1 MHITH
6 IITSLSDGGA
16 EAVLYRLCT
25 NDTHAKHTV
34 ISLMDMGKYGSLL
47 QGAGI
52 EVHCLN
58 MPSGRVNFASL
69 RKLYKLLK
77 SLQPNAVQTWMYHA
91 DLIGGIIAKLA
102 GIKHIY
108 WNIRHTTLE
117 KGQSKKSTILVAKLC
132 ALLSRFIPKKIIC
145 CAHKAVEIHAEL
157 GYQKSKMVV
166 IGNGYQL
173 EQFAPN
179 ADEGKKLRLELTL
192 AEQETILGMVGR
204 FDAQKDHLGLLSA
217 LNIIKNKIRNFNFLL
232 IGRDLN
238 SNNQILIK
246 EINKFSLEQNI
257 ILLDQRTDIPTIM
270 NALDIHVLSSSFGE
284 AFPNVLCEA
293 MACGTPCVTTDV
305 GDAAFIVG
313 NTGWV
318 VPAKNPEALAE
329 AILSAVNEKTSN
341 KQSWTNRKQACRNRI
356 VENFS
361 IEKMIEKYHQ
371 IWEEN

>member
-1 MHITH
+1 MKSFTH

-25 NDTHAKHTV
+25 NDTQAKHIV
-34 ISLMDMGKYGSLL
+34 ISLMDMGKYGLML
-47 QGAGI
+47 QEAGI

-58 MPSGRVNFASL
+58 MPAGRIRFAGLS
-69 RKLYKLLK
+69 KLHKLLK

-91 DLIGGIIAKLA
+91 DLIGGVVAKLT
-102 GIKHIY
+102 GIK
-108 WNIRHTTLE
+108 NINWGIHHTVLV
-117 KGQSKKSTILVAKLC
+117 KGKTKRSTILVAKLC
-132 ALLSRFIPKKIIC
+132 ALLSRIIPKKIVC
-145 CAHKAVEIHAEL
+145 CAHKAAEIHAEL
-157 GYQKSKMVV
+157 GYQKSKMMV
-166 IGNGYQL
+166 IPNGYKL
-173 EQFAPN
+173 EQFTPN
-179 ADEGKKLRLELTL
+179 TKVGNEIRQELELT
-192 AEQETILGMVGR
+192 EQEVVLGIVGR
-204 FDAQKDHLGLLSA
+204 FDPLKDHFSLLNA
-217 LNIIKNKIRNFNFLL
+217 LSLL
-232 IGRDLN
+232 PDSITYRCLLVGKDLN
-238 SNNQILIK
+238 SANSLLVEEIQCLELQDTIL
-246 EINKFSLEQNI
+246 
-257 ILLDQRTDIPTIM
+257 LLDQRSDIPAVM
-270 NALDIHVLSSSFGE
+270 NALDIHILSSMSE

>member
-34 ISLMDMGKYGSLL
+34 ISLMDMGKYGLML
-47 QGAGI
+47 QEAGI

-58 MPSGRVNFASL
+58 MPSGRVTFSGL
-69 RKLYKLLK
+69 HILYKLLK
-77 SLQPNAVQTWMYHA
+77 QLQPNAVQTWMYHA
-91 DLIGGIIAKLA
+91 DLIGGVVAKLT
-102 GIKHIY
+102 GIK
-108 WNIRHTTLE
+108 NINWGIHHTVLV
-117 KGQSKKSTILVAKLC
+117 KGKTKRSTILVAKLC
-132 ALLSRFIPKKIIC
+132 ALLSRIIPKKIVC
-145 CAHKAVEIHAEL
+145 CAHKAAEIHAEL
-157 GYQKSKMVV
+157 GYQKSKMMV
-166 IGNGYQL
+166 IPNGYKL
-173 EQFAPN
+173 EQFTPN
-179 ADEGKKLRLELTL
+179 TKVGNEIRQELELT
-192 AEQETILGMVGR
+192 EQEVVLGIVGR
-204 FDAQKDHLGLLSA
+204 FDPLKGHFSLLNA
-217 LNIIKNKIRNFNFLL
+217 LSLL
-232 IGRDLN
+232 PDSITYRCLLVGKDLN
-238 SNNQILIK
+238 SANSLLVEEIQCLELQDTIL
-246 EINKFSLEQNI
+246 
-257 ILLDQRTDIPTIM
+257 LLDQRSDIPAVM
-270 NALDIHVLSSSFGE
+270 NALDIHILSSMSE

>member
-34 ISLMDMGKYGSLL
+34 ISLMDMGKYGLML
-47 QGAGI
+47 QEAGI

-58 MPSGRVNFASL
+58 MPSGRVTFSGL
-69 RKLYKLLK
+69 HILYKLLK
-77 SLQPNAVQTWMYHA
+77 QLQPNAVQTWMYHA
-91 DLIGGIIAKLA
+91 DLIGGVVAKFA